1 VQHGFG
7 GYGQMRTPKLKVP
20 SSIYHAA
27 LCGCGRK

>member
-1 VQHGFG
+1 VKDGSG
-7 GYGQMRTPKLKVP
+7 GGRQMRTPKLKVP